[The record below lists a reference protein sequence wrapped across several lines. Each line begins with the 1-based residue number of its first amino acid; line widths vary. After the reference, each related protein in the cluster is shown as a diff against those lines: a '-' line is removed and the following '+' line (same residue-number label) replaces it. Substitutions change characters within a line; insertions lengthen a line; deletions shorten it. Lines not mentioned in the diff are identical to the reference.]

1 MEELDLKELISI
13 FWSKKIHIVLIIA
26 IFIVIGVIYTV
37 GFTTPKYQSSTTLVL
52 AKSGA
57 TDEVTQ
63 STDGITTT
71 DITLNSKL
79 VSTYSVI
86 VKSSDVIREVISN
99 LGIKA
104 DEEAV
109 KQSVNVSAV
118 QDTEVIKIT
127 VTNPNATDAAKIANE
142 IAKVFTKKV
151 QEIYSINNVT
161 ILDEAEV
168 AGQPYNINHPRDIA
182 MFALVGLVVA
192 IAYVLLAN
200 MLDTTIKSQEDVEKI
215 FKVPVLASIPLNL
228 PEKGG
233 RK

>member
-1 MEELDLKELISI
+1 MQELDLKELISI

-86 VKSSDVIREVISN
+86 
-99 LGIKA
+99 
-104 DEEAV
+104 
-109 KQSVNVSAV
+109 
-118 QDTEVIKIT
+118 
-127 VTNPNATDAAKIANE
+127 
-142 IAKVFTKKV
+142 F
-151 QEIYSINNVT
+151 
-161 ILDEAEV
+161 
-168 AGQPYNINHPRDIA
+168 
-182 MFALVGLVVA
+182 
-192 IAYVLLAN
+192 
-200 MLDTTIKSQEDVEKI
+200 
-215 FKVPVLASIPLNL
+215 
-228 PEKGG
+228 
-233 RK
+233 